1 MSKVLSAPSGPR
13 HYLRNDVRPV
23 HWAVAHAPLG
33 DPHAVAGLLDRLRE
47 AGAAEQV
54 AALLARD
61 PAAHVSLDNPRA
73 VAGLL
78 DSLRASGAAEQ
89 AAALAERAA
98 AHVALDNPRAVAGLL
113 DSLRASGA
121 AEQAAALADRL
132 PGAGMF
138 ELFRGQEGRQDR
150 FRFGREADGRPAGL
164 WGWADLD

>member
-1 MSKVLSAPSGPR
+1 
-13 HYLRNDVRPV
+13 
-23 HWAVAHAPLG
+23 VAW
-33 DPHAVAGLLDRLRE
+33 LLDRLRE
-47 AGAAEQV
+47 AGAEEPVATLVERAVAYVSLDDSFEVAELLGSLRAAGV
-54 AALLARD
+54 EAGALLARD
-61 PAAHVSLDNPRA
+61 PAAQVSLDDPRA

-98 AHVALDNPRAVAGLL
+98 AHVALDDLVAVAGLL